1 MLLLSLD
8 DDLDLEKRGVGAK
21 KVMLIKNVETV
32 VENMKINEDVASE
45 VSVYS

>member
-1 MLLLSLD
+1 MSLD

-32 VENMKINEDVASE
+32 VENMKIGSNNYFGVPFACLIN
-45 VSVYS
+45 